1 MLNSLLVVIAI
12 TIIAWLGSAVGL
24 GALFGV
30 VLPYVAVLCFL
41 GGVVWK
47 MVWWAK
53 SPVPFAIPTTGGQEK
68 SLDFIKQDKWDCP
81 DTTFGVVKRMILEVF
96 LFRSLFRNVN
106 AEIKTDDPV
115 NGGSRIIYY
124 SSKWLWVFALMFHY
138 CFFIVF
144 FRHFRFFLDP
154 VPGCVSFVEMIDG
167 ILQIG
172 APRFFITGGLLLVAV
187 LFLIGRRMVNPK
199 VRYISLSQDYF
210 PLFLIL
216 GIVVTGILMRYF
228 LKTDIAQVKA
238 FVMGLVHFHPI
249 SAEGI
254 DPIFFVHVC
263 LVSVLLLY
271 FPFSK
276 LTHMVGV
283 FFSPTRNLPCNTRR
297 VRHVNPWNPPKDFLT
312 YPEYEDLYRE
322 AMAGAGLPLDKPLE
336 ETEKA
341 GEKAE

>member
-1 MLNSLLVVIAI
+1 MLNSLLVVAI
-12 TIIAWLGSAVGL
+12 VTIIAWLGSAVGM
-24 GALFGV
+24 GAFFGI
-30 VLPYVAVLCFL
+30 VLPYVAIVVFL
-41 GGVVWK
+41 AGVVWR

-68 SLDFIKQDKWDCP
+68 SLDFIKQAKFDCP
-81 DTTFGVVKRMILEVF
+81 DTTFGVVKRMFLEVF

-106 AEIKTDDPV
+106 AEIKQDDPV
-115 NGGSRIIYY
+115 NGGPRIIYY
-124 SSKWLWVFALMFHY
+124 SSKWLWVFALLFHY

-144 FRHFRFFLDP
+144 FRHFRFFVDP

-167 ILQIG
+167 FLQIG
-172 APRFFITGGLLLVAV
+172 APRFFLTGGLLLVAI
-187 LFLIGRRMVNPK
+187 LFLIGRRLVNPK

-210 PLFLIL
+210 PLFLLL
-216 GIVVTGILMRYF
+216 GIVCTGILMRYF
-228 LKTDIAQVKA
+228 LKTDITQVKA
-238 FVMGLVHFHPI
+238 FVMGLVSFQPI

-263 LVSVLLLY
+263 LVSVLLIY

-276 LTHMVGV
+276 LTHMAGI

-336 ETEKA
+336 DEAKQKS
-341 GEKAE
+341 GD

>member
-1 MLNSLLVVIAI
+1 MLNALLVVVAI
-12 TIIAWLGSAVGL
+12 TIIAWLGAAIGI
-24 GALFGV
+24 GGLFGV
-30 VLPYVAVLCFL
+30 FLPYVAILIFL
-41 GGVVWK
+41 GGVIWR
-47 MVWWAK
+47 MVYWAK

-68 SLDFIKQDKWDCP
+68 SLDFIKQAKLDCP
-81 DTTFGVVKRMILEVF
+81 DTKFGVVKRMFLEVF

-106 AEIKTDDPV
+106 AEIKTDDPI
-115 NGGSRIIYY
+115 NGGPRLIYY
-124 SSKWLWVFALMFHY
+124 SSKWLWLFALIFHY

-144 FRHFRFFLDP
+144 FRHFRFFMDP
-154 VPGCVSFVEMIDG
+154 VPGCISFVEMIDG

-172 APRFFITGGLLLVAV
+172 APRLFLTGVFLVVGV
-187 LFLIGRRMVNPK
+187 LFLLGRRLVNPR
-199 VRYISLSQDYF
+199 VRYISLMQDYL

-216 GIVVTGILMRYF
+216 GIAISGIMMRYF
-228 LKTDIAQVKA
+228 FKTDITQVKTYI
-238 FVMGLVHFHPI
+238 MGLVHFSPI
-249 SAEGI
+249 SADGI
-254 DPIFFVHVC
+254 DPIFFVHVA
-263 LVSVLLLY
+263 LVSSLLIY

-336 ETEKA
+336 AKNEQKS
-341 GEKAE
+341 GE

>member
-1 MLNSLLVVIAI
+1 MLHSLLVVVAI
-12 TIIAWLGSAVGL
+12 TIIAWLGSAAGL

-154 VPGCVSFVEMIDG
+154 VPGCVSFVETIDG

-238 FVMGLVHFHPI
+238 FVMGLVHFQPI
-249 SAEGI
+249 SPDGI